1 MQEEKWMRPA
11 SIIDDFIRNQQA
23 KHTCYSNNY
32 AISTLTKYSKSIGKN
47 KIGGNYPTTRIQI
60 LKMNVKNVLISR
72 EVINC

>member
-23 KHTCYSNNY
+23 KNTCYSNNY

-47 KIGGNYPTTRIQI
+47 KIGGNYPTTRIQF